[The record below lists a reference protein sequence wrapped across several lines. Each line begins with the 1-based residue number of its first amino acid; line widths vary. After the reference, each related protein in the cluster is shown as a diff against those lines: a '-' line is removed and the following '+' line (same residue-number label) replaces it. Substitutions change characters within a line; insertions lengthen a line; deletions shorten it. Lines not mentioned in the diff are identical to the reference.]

1 MGYRSE
7 VGLALTKNGV
17 EILQRRLAA
26 PEIGAE
32 ARQRIEE
39 FFQYADKHARD
50 KENGHEAWY
59 WDYLKWYTEDPEN
72 YPEVDFIEQLMAE
85 LEDEDFRFLRV
96 GEDYDDTEVR
106 GCFWENPFDMELL
119 RGISF
124 SAAV

>member
-17 EILQRRLAA
+17 EILQRRLAS
-26 PEIGAE
+26 PEIGQE

-39 FFQYADKHARD
+39 FFHYAEKHARD

-59 WDYLKWYTEDPEN
+59 WDYPKWYTDAPVDF
-72 YPEVDFIEQLMAE
+72 PEVDFIEQLMAE